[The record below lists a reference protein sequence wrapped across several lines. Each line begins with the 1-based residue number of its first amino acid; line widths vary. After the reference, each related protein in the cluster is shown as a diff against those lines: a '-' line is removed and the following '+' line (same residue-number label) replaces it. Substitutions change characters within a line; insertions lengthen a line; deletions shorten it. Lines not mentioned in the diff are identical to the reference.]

1 MKKGYLQ
8 KKNLYNIMVKF
19 EGEYYIAGQAFKY
32 DKFILDSDGIG
43 LGFV

>member
-1 MKKGYLQ
+1 
-8 KKNLYNIMVKF
+8 MVKF